1 MKQEK
6 NEGSN
11 KNRDYVDYVEDILE
25 NTEKAI
31 KFVEGMDYETFK
43 NDDKTVFATL
53 RALEIVGEA
62 TKKIPDSVR
71 SDNPDVPW
79 REMAG
84 IRDKLIHDY
93 FGVNME
99 VIWKTVKQDLT
110 VLKSQI
116 EQIIEEHTD

>member
-6 NEGSN
+6 NERSN
-11 KNRDYVDYVEDILE
+11 KNREYVDYLEDILE
-25 NTEKAI
+25 TTEKAM

-116 EQIIEEHTD
+116 EQIIEEHND